1 MYYAR
6 PISTLFTF
14 VTTSSP
20 SFPLLFLS
28 PFFPLP
34 FLPFLSSFPSFP
46 FLLFLS
52 SFPSFLLFLSLLS
65 SPFLSFFIFCGAS
78 QHRKSADFS
87 QPCQTSVLPEPK
99 GVSTRRADESH
110 SHGLLRYLQRLFL
123 HSRGLSSLAWMPP
136 PWRWGGRFAVGG
148 STTRRRQIQPACL
161 SGGSGGWKTGL

>member
-6 PISTLFTF
+6 PISTLLTF

-28 PFFPLP
+28 PFFPFP

-78 QHRKSADFS
+78 QHRKSAYFFRLLEFHVNNIDIQDFGES
-87 QPCQTSVLPEPK
+87 LKVLL
-99 GVSTRRADESH
+99 TLAD
-110 SHGLLRYLQRLFL
+110 RYLRSTSPPHLFL
-123 HSRGLSSLAWMPP
+123 CMQLPHATCLLWCLHCLLPYLRSFGL
-136 PWRWGGRFAVGG
+136 
-148 STTRRRQIQPACL
+148 
-161 SGGSGGWKTGL
+161 

>member
-6 PISTLFTF
+6 PISTLLTF

-28 PFFPLP
+28 PFFPFP

-78 QHRKSADFS
+78 QHRKSAVFPIS
-87 QPCQTSVLPEPK
+87 RLGPIKASPGVPLNPQGSGERCTFGSVRHKK
-99 GVSTRRADESH
+99 GDILLECVIWGSGKLQCEAFIGPRRDRA
-110 SHGLLRYLQRLFL
+110 
-123 HSRGLSSLAWMPP
+123 HSRAHSLPKQSRGKPAASR
-136 PWRWGGRFAVGG
+136 PW
-148 STTRRRQIQPACL
+148 
-161 SGGSGGWKTGL
+161 

>member
-6 PISTLFTF
+6 PISTLLTF

-28 PFFPLP
+28 PFFPFP

-78 QHRKSADFS
+78 QHRKSAVFPDFLTVRFFES
-87 QPCQTSVLPEPK
+87 RASISGQTLRPFHCPRCGWARLAEAPHGEARVSPARACASLHDRRTEIRPPC
-99 GVSTRRADESH
+99 A
-110 SHGLLRYLQRLFL
+110 
-123 HSRGLSSLAWMPP
+123 
-136 PWRWGGRFAVGG
+136 FAAAALVD
-148 STTRRRQIQPACL
+148 A
-161 SGGSGGWKTGL
+161 

>member
-6 PISTLFTF
+6 PISTLLTF

-28 PFFPLP
+28 PFFPFP

-78 QHRKSADFS
+78 PKKCRQRDLFGAVTRCHAFWTMRDNAIFGGVFRRHEGFQKLIAGTGQKRGS
-87 QPCQTSVLPEPK
+87 QS
-99 GVSTRRADESH
+99 
-110 SHGLLRYLQRLFL
+110 
-123 HSRGLSSLAWMPP
+123 
-136 PWRWGGRFAVGG
+136 
-148 STTRRRQIQPACL
+148 CL
-161 SGGSGGWKTGL
+161 K